1 MNADYHNTRTD
12 YLGSAGF
19 PTEIEVKQALDR
31 AAKARNEALWAGV
44 SAIGRFFTSGFA
56 LREIGRP
63 SASPC
68 RS

>member
-1 MNADYHNTRTD
+1 MTADDPNTHTD
-12 YLGSAGF
+12 YPGSAGF
-19 PTEIEVKQALDR
+19 PTEAEVKQALNR
-31 AAKARNEALWAGV
+31 AAIARNEALWAGV
-44 SAIGRFFTSGFA
+44 SAIGRFFVSGFT

>member
-1 MNADYHNTRTD
+1 MNADYQNTRTD
-12 YLGSAGF
+12 YPGSTGF
-19 PTEIEVKQALDR
+19 PTEIEVKQALNR
-31 AAKARNEALWAGV
+31 AAIARNKALWAGI
-44 SAIGRFFTSGFA
+44 SAIGRFFVNGFA

>member
-44 SAIGRFFTSGFA
+44 SAIGRFFITGFA

-63 SASPC
+63 IASPC